1 MKRKWLAAVMFLA
14 MVIAGHAVPRAEII
28 DRVLAVVNGA
38 VILQSDSRGALR
50 LGLIEMPPG
59 PEPLLAVLNQLIER
73 RLVLI
78 EVHRSGI
85 PDPDPAA
92 VDARMADVRAR
103 FPSDEAM
110 ARTLAE
116 VGLTRDQVRAFIADD
131 LRMSAYLQQR
141 FGATVQPSEAE
152 LVEFYRAHPDRFT
165 RDGVLQPFNSVIDEA
180 RTMLI
185 EERRAAT
192 IRDWVAGLR
201 RRADVTIPA
210 VVVQQEVGAR
220 S

>member
-14 MVIAGHAVPRAEII
+14 MVIATSPVGRAEII

-50 LGLIEMPPG
+50 LGLMDMPAG
-59 PEPLLAVLNQLIER
+59 PEPLRAVLNELIER
-73 RLVLI
+73 RLILI
-78 EVHRSGI
+78 EVRRSGI

-92 VDARMADVRAR
+92 VGARMAEVRGR

-116 VGLTRDQVRAFIADD
+116 VGLTQEQVRSFIADD
-131 LRMSAYLQQR
+131 LRMAAYLQQR
-141 FGATVQPSEAE
+141 FGATVQPSETE

-165 RDGVLQPFNSVIDEA
+165 RNGVLQPFSDVVDEA
-180 RTMLI
+180 RAMMI
-185 EERRAAT
+185 GERRATT
-192 IRDWVAGLR
+192 IREWVAGLR

-210 VVVQQEVGAR
+210 VVVRQAVGQ
-220 S
+220 